1 VEEEAGKVAARVSA
15 LEAALSA
22 PQVMHMLS
30 TLAALSQGLRTVLL
44 AGGIVCVALAAVD
57 WAVRV
62 RRINPFNPAARFLR
76 ARIDPRLAGVERLV
90 LRAGGHPSTTPWWAV
105 VGYVVVALLLLALAD
120 LALSVVGDIQ
130 TALLGGLPGIVWLLV
145 HWTFGFLILALIVRV
160 LSTWIPPLAA
170 SRWARWSYG
179 ATDWMLRPLQRVLPA
194 LGPVDISP
202 IVAYFGLTFVRWLV
216 ESVLL
221 GSAR

>member
-1 VEEEAGKVAARVSA
+1 
-15 LEAALSA
+15 
-22 PQVMHMLS
+22 MLS

-44 AGGIVCVALAAVD
+44 AGGIVCVALAALD
-57 WAVRV
+57 WAVRA
-62 RRINPFNPAARFLR
+62 RRISPFNPTARFLR
-76 ARIDPRLAGVERLV
+76 ARVDPRLAGVERLV
-90 LRAGGHPSTTPWWAV
+90 LRAGGHQSTTPWWAV
-105 VGYVVVALLLLALAD
+105 VAYVVVALLLLALGD
-120 LALSVVGDIQ
+120 FALSVVGDIR
-130 TALLGGLPGIVWLLV
+130 TALAGGLLGIGWLLV

-160 LSTWIPPLAA
+160 LSSWIPPLAS
-170 SRWARWSYG
+170 SRWTRWSYG